1 MCTDSKLGR
10 VPHVLHSMC
19 LDGVDAVQ
27 QGVKQMIS
35 RLQRSLMYTVIH
47 VIREGK
53 RKRAEVSTAITNLS
67 QVYPHQ
73 GPAPP

>member
-1 MCTDSKLGR
+1 
-10 VPHVLHSMC
+10 
-19 LDGVDAVQ
+19 
-27 QGVKQMIS
+27 MIN
-35 RLQRSLMYTVIH
+35 RLQNSLMYTVIH
-47 VIREGK
+47 AIREGK